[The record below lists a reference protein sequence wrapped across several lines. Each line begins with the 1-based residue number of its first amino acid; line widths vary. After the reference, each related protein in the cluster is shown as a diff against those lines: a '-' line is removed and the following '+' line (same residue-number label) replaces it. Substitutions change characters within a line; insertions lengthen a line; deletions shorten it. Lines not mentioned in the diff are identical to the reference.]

1 MSHSN
6 SQTFPQLGAFHL
18 ARTGAQVFAAGCA
31 VAIAVLAAAPSGATS
46 RIAQSAQ
53 SLPICYIQLPS
64 QSLQSLDKLCG
75 VLPPAKTIPLYTT
88 DGTTPSPELIAAVRQ
103 TLRPMRSA
111 TSQLEVLKIM
121 QPLMAKLPLSDRARA
136 LQAQV
141 DTMAQRSEFDYEK
154 FSQLQE
160 QLIKDPSYQQAR
172 EALTKAREYLWKQQA
187 KR

>member
-1 MSHSN
+1 MSH
-6 SQTFPQLGAFHL
+6 SQTFPQLRAARL
-18 ARTGAQVFAAGCA
+18 LRTGAQVFGAGCA
-31 VAIAVLAAAPSGATS
+31 VAVAVLTAAPSGATS

-64 QSLQSLDKLCG
+64 QSLQNLEKLCG

-103 TLRPMRSA
+103 TLGA
-111 TSQLEVLKIM
+111 LGNTTSQLEVLKIL
-121 QPLMAKLPLSDRARA
+121 QPLMAQLPLSDRARA

-141 DTMAQRSEFDYEK
+141 DAMAQRSEFDSAK

-172 EALTKAREYLWKQQA
+172 EAMTKAREYLWKQQA
-187 KR
+187 RR